1 MTANT
6 WRNAKMTSCLRKIL
20 MCLVLLAFAWPW
32 LKIRVM
38 FGNDGEGVA
47 ARIICGILYGIL
59 AVFVAWILCRP
70 KKSAENFN
78 NATTRFFRRPD
89 VAFAMCVKRAS
100 AIGVFACGLSSL
112 EAVVFVR
119 MTATKKVFN
128 ILRQKE
134 LQHTV
139 LA

>member
-1 MTANT
+1 
-6 WRNAKMTSCLRKIL
+6 MTSCLRKIL

-89 VAFAMCVKRAS
+89 VAFAMCVLSALVPLGYLLVAYLRWKRWYP
-100 AIGVFACGLSSL
+100 
-112 EAVVFVR
+112 
-119 MTATKKVFN
+119 
-128 ILRQKE
+128 
-134 LQHTV
+134 
-139 LA
+139 